1 MYTRITAAAVL
12 SAFLACFVVLF
23 GFVPASFAQTAST
36 GALTGTVSDQSG
48 GVVVGASVTATNN
61 GTGQART
68 ATTDSSGTYRFSLL
82 NPGNY
87 SLKFAATGF
96 KTSTVPSVTVSV
108 TETPVLDQKLEVGGQ
123 AIQVTVEATAEAI
136 QTQNA
141 ANGGLV
147 TGDEINALPLV
158 SRNYTQIISLSPGV
172 VANAATASGIGN
184 GTVDV
189 SANGMKANQNNYSM
203 DGSSVVNYVSGMA
216 AQEGSF
222 PGIAIPNPDAI
233 QEFKVQ
239 TSQYDASSGR
249 NPGAN
254 VDVVTKTGTNAFHGA
269 VWEFNRNNM
278 FNGNDYFYKRS
289 EEQQKIPNAP
299 QTLKQNTYGFSVGG
313 PILKDKLFFFG
324 SYQGLRQV
332 NGIGTSGFASGYS
345 PNTQLLPWNDY
356 ADKASG
362 VCSDLRCTNNVPAYK
377 NYLANAFAGQSG
389 FIPFAG
395 FDGTFTPILPCTDP
409 SCNSTNITNTAVA
422 MLQLPGVIKGGFN
435 QGFYFPSTPANSA
448 CGVGGVQTAAT
459 CPVTAIS
466 EPTYAREDQYMI
478 NSQYLLSPKHTL
490 YERFMYQ
497 RDPEFETF
505 NCFILAGNCNPG
517 APVNAYYA
525 NVVAS
530 LELQS
535 VLTPNFVNQARLS
548 YHRDVENNTDP
559 NIALNSCSMP
569 NGGTIIPLVNNGA
582 PCGSPPNALAKQF
595 PEMLVP
601 PELDILGVG
610 GLPWSQGGNFAMIS
624 TNFVNSYQPSD
635 QISWNHGIH
644 TIRAGFEAN
653 RVLYNNT
660 IPASGRGELLMW
672 STGDFLTSSAGPAID
687 GTAVT
692 PTGGIVAGFGLK
704 GPLTHY
710 NRVNQFQSYVQ
721 DDIKVSPKLTVNVG
735 VRWEFAGFPD
745 DKSGQ
750 FANVWSTQLGLLNT
764 GSAFAALGPPGPG
777 LPPVGSLTGFVV
789 PSNYDRTYGLSSPSG
804 ASGVL
809 VNGNKTLVPGAPYH
823 DFAPRLGVAW
833 QPIGHNFVVRA
844 GYGWFYDT
852 IYGNLLIDNQL
863 NLPPYSGA
871 GSGPSPQNQ
880 SNVLHAPWQA
890 GVGPLG
896 WTPRYMYPGA
906 FDQNGAPCPA
916 GICSSGLGYTSDSPR
931 LGSRLPLVQE
941 YNLDF
946 QYEFLHGWIAD
957 VGYVGSHGTHLY
969 DWSRDVNVGQLVA
982 GAPNGPTAASGI
994 QNMAMVNANLP
1005 YNDPANPTPI
1015 TTNTLGTTTSNLNER
1030 VTYLG
1035 FAPGGVAETDTI
1047 GDALYDSLQVEVRH
1061 NFSKG
1066 LLLQVAYTWSKEY
1079 TNINTSAAGSGIQP
1093 AGQVIFGAAN
1103 SNNPLDLRQ
1112 QYGLGSFNRSQRAVI
1127 SYVYDFPYHNT
1138 NGLSGKVLG
1147 GWSVSGVTEIQNG
1160 LPFWIVDGGGGSIY
1174 GGVGGSRAALAD
1186 PINCNAKG
1194 VCQSGIPLA
1203 TSGSNASRADSPEG
1217 KLWVNPQAFISLSPT
1232 TYAAPNALGFTP
1244 LLANSPYCIGGTPNP
1259 GGLATDACGADL
1271 SFFPVF
1277 DPGATFTDAG
1287 TGYGNSAIGAIK
1299 GPGQFNFNMSLIKTT
1314 KIWEHGTLEFHLDA
1328 FNLFNHSQFN
1338 PPYGNDVNT
1347 GSTFGR
1353 ITSTS
1358 VTPRVM
1364 QFGLKYLF

>member
-1 MYTRITAAAVL
+1 MVLLAGTSAVW
-12 SAFLACFVVLF
+12 
-23 GFVPASFAQTAST
+23 AQTAST
-36 GALTGTVSDQSG
+36 GALTGTVIDQSG
-48 GVVVGASVTATNN
+48 GVVAGATVSMTNN
-61 GTGQART
+61 GTGQERT
-68 ATTDSSGTYRFSLL
+68 ATTDSSGTYKFSLL
-82 NPGNY
+82 PPGNY
-87 SLKFAATGF
+87 SVKFSANGF
-96 KTSTVPSVTVSV
+96 KTSTVPSLTVSV
-108 TETPVLDQKLEVGGQ
+108 TETSVLDQKLEVGGQ
-123 AIQVTVEATAEAI
+123 SIQVTVESTAEAI

-147 TGDEINALPLV
+147 SGDEINSLPLV

-254 VDVVTKTGTNAFHGA
+254 VDVVTKTGSNKFHGA

-278 FNGNDYFYKRS
+278 FNGNDFFYKRS
-289 EEQQKIPNAP
+289 EAKQGVANTP
-299 QTLKQNTYGFSVGG
+299 QTLKQNTYGFAVGG

-356 ADKASG
+356 ADFASG
-362 VCSDLRCTNNVPAYK
+362 ACSDLRCTNNVPAYK
-377 NYLANAFAGQSG
+377 GYLANAFAGQSG

-395 FDGTFTPILPCTDP
+395 FDGTFRPILPCTDP
-409 SCNSTNITNTAVA
+409 TCNSTNITNTAVA

-435 QGFYFPSTPANSA
+435 QGFYFPSTGPNST
-448 CGVGGVQTAAT
+448 CGVGCPAA
-459 CPVTAIS
+459 AIS
-466 EPTYAREDQYMI
+466 EPTFAREDQYII
-478 NSQYLLSPKHTL
+478 NSQYVINSKHTF

-497 RDPEFETF
+497 KDPEFEPF

-517 APVNAYYA
+517 APINAFYG
-525 NVVAS
+525 NHVAS

-535 VLTPNFVNQARLS
+535 VLTPNFVNQARFS

-559 NIALNSCSMP
+559 NAALNSCSLP
-569 NGGTIIPLVNNGA
+569 NGASIIPLVNNGA
-582 PCGSPPNALAKQF
+582 PCGSTPPALATQF

-601 PELDILGVG
+601 PILDILGVG

-624 TNFVNSYQPSD
+624 TNFVNTYQWSD

-644 TIRAGFEAN
+644 TLRAGFEGN

-687 GTAVT
+687 GTPAT
-692 PTGGIVAGFGLK
+692 PTGGIVLGFGLK

-710 NRVNQFQSYVQ
+710 NRVNQFDWYVQ
-721 DDIKVSPKLTVNVG
+721 DDIKVSSKLTVNAG
-735 VRWEFAGFPD
+735 VRWEFAGFPS

-750 FANVWSTQLGLLNT
+750 FSNVWNSQLAKFNT
-764 GSAFAALGPPGPG
+764 GSAFAAVGPPAPG
-777 LPPVGSLTGFVV
+777 EAPLGTLVGFVL
-789 PSNYDRTYGLSSPSG
+789 PSNYDPTYGLSSPSG
-804 ASGVL
+804 ATGVL
-809 VNGNKTLVPGAPYH
+809 VNNNKTLVPGTPSH

-833 QPIGHNFVVRA
+833 QPFGSKFVVRA
-844 GYGWFYDT
+844 GYGFFYDT

-880 SNVLHAPWQA
+880 ANVLHAPWQA
-890 GVGPLG
+890 GVGPLA
-896 WTPRYMYPGA
+896 WTPRYMYRAPVDSHGA
-906 FDQNGAPCPA
+906 TCPA

-931 LGSRLPLVQE
+931 LGHRLPLVQE
-941 YNLDF
+941 YNLDL
-946 QYEFLHGWIAD
+946 QYEFLHGWVAD
-957 VGYVGSHGTHLY
+957 VGYVGSHGIHLY
-969 DWSRDVNVGQLVA
+969 DWSRNVNVAHLVA
-982 GAPNGPTAASGI
+982 GAPNNPTAASGI
-994 QNMAMVNANLP
+994 QNVNMIASSLP
-1005 YNDPANPTPI
+1005 YNDPANPNQI
-1015 TTNTLGTTTSNLNER
+1015 TTNELGTATSNVNER

-1035 FAPGGVAETDTI
+1035 FAPGGVAETDAV
-1047 GDALYDSLQVEVRH
+1047 GDSLYNSLQAQVKH
-1061 NFSKG
+1061 QFSKG
-1066 LLLQVAYTWSKEY
+1066 LLFQVAYTWSKEL
-1079 TNINTSAAGSGIQP
+1079 TNINSSAAGSGIQP

-1103 SNNPLDLRQ
+1103 SNNPLDLKQ
-1112 QYGLGSFNRSQRAVI
+1112 QYGLASFNRSQRVVI
-1127 SYVYDFPYHNT
+1127 SYVYDLPYHNT
-1138 NGLSGKVLG
+1138 EGLSGKLLG
-1147 GWSVSGVTEIQNG
+1147 GWSLSGVTEIQNG

-1174 GGVGGSRAALAD
+1174 GGVGGSRAVLAD
-1186 PINCNAKG
+1186 PVNCNPKTG
-1194 VCQSGIPLA
+1194 NCKSGIPLT
-1203 TSGSNASRADSPEG
+1203 TSGSTTSRADSPAG
-1217 KLWVNPQAFISLSPT
+1217 NFWVNPDAFISLSPS
-1232 TYAAPNALGFTP
+1232 TYAAN
-1244 LLANSPYCIGGTPNP
+1244 LANPNHVLPYTFLPASSPYCIGGVFNP
-1259 GGLATDACGADL
+1259 SGSSTAACGSA
-1271 SFFPVF
+1271 
-1277 DPGATFTDAG
+1277 GATYVNAG
-1287 TGYGNSAIGAIK
+1287 TGYGNSAIGAIT

-1328 FNLFNHSQFN
+1328 FNVFNHSQFN
-1338 PPYGNDVNT
+1338 PPYGNDVNAPAI
-1347 GSTFGR
+1347 FGK